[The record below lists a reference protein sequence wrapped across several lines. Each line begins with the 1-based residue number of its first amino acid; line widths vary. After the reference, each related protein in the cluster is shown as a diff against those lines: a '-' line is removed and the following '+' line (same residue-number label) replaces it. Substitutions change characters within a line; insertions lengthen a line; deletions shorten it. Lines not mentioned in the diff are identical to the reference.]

1 MTRREKKLPIEADP
15 SQFLVLPCPVP
26 TPGTFRVNN
35 RLLTVR
41 ICTGCG
47 LRTTIPGLC
56 VVCGSEVVGPKYPGP
71 VPQQRQPPQGT
82 LPEAP
87 SGRHVRTSVID
98 VPWTP
103 IDD

>member
-1 MTRREKKLPIEADP
+1 MTRRDAKKPMEIDP
-15 SQFLVLPCPVP
+15 SQFLVLPCPAP
-26 TPGTFRVNN
+26 TPGTLRINN

-56 VVCGSEVVGPKYPGP
+56 VVCGSEVVAPKHPGP
-71 VPQQRQPPQGT
+71 VPKPQPRQPT

-87 SGRHVRTSVID
+87 SGSQVRTSVID